1 MGVTTKTLKE
11 ERERLIVRER
21 MSKEEKK
28 LIRKSMNIKSDKLN
42 KHAHRKSFFF
52 FYIYKNN
59 KIGLVG
65 DVTFTK
71 VNK

>member
-28 LIRKSMNIKSDKLN
+28 IDQEINE
-42 KHAHRKSFFF
+42 
-52 FYIYKNN
+52 YK
-59 KIGLVG
+59 K
-65 DVTFTK
+65 
-71 VNK
+71 